1 MAMGDHLTAG
11 KGKAE
16 KVIVGRRIST
26 GLFRMDRAYAH
37 RRVHGGE
44 EWLLFCT
51 LSGAGRITHRLGELR
66 TVPGELALIAP
77 RCPQDYGTHPD
88 PGTWEF
94 VYAHF
99 LPRPTWT
106 GLLSWPLAG
115 PGIGR
120 LVIGDAQDAA
130 RIARRLEDMDVVAR
144 SHQYHREELALNA
157 LEEALL
163 RADAWNQDS
172 RAHQDG
178 RTDPRIRTAI
188 ERVCR
193 DLAEPWDVARMANA
207 AGMSGSRFA
216 HLFRHEIGEAP
227 RRFIERQRI
236 ERACQLLRTTTLGV
250 AEIALAVG
258 FADPFH
264 FSARFHRAT
273 GHAPRA
279 FRSAPAP
286 LLSHSS
292 PPPPLGR

>member
-1 MAMGDHLTAG
+1 M
-11 KGKAE
+11 GKAE

-26 GLFRMDRAYAH
+26 GLFRMGGDYAH
-37 RRVHGGE
+37 RRIHGGE

-66 TVPGELALIAP
+66 TVPGELALISP
-77 RCPQDYGTHPD
+77 RCPQDYGTHAD
-88 PGTWEF
+88 PGTWDF

-106 GLLSWPLAG
+106 GLLNFSLAG

-120 LVIGDAQDAA
+120 LTITDAA
-130 RIARRLEDMDVVAR
+130 DAVRIARRLEDMDVVAR

-163 RADAWNQDS
+163 RADAYNQAS

-178 RTDPRIRTAI
+178 RTDPRIRGAI

-193 DLAEPWDVARMANA
+193 DLAEPWDVDRMAGA
-207 AGMSGSRFA
+207 AGMSASRFA
-216 HLFRHEIGEAP
+216 HLFRGEIGESP

-236 ERACQLLRTTTLGV
+236 ERSCQLLRTTTLGI

-258 FADPFH
+258 FSDPFH
-264 FSARFHRAT
+264 FSDRFHRAT
-273 GHAPRA
+273 GLAPRDYRA
-279 FRSAPAP
+279 APAP
-286 LLSHSS
+286 LLSHTR
-292 PPPPLGR
+292 PETMEE